1 MPDYTYNELM
11 KMQNEAIK
19 RVEDMQKRARR
30 SAGLTEEK
38 HEEKNEKD
46 KTESATHKISKDEP
60 RRVYM
65 PNDYL
70 EKLKDYATSSRT
82 GTENDTRKEKTPKE
96 GVKRERA
103 SGISDSL
110 KKILGDINADSDK
123 ALILSLILLLSEEGA
138 DEMLIMAL
146 LYILT

>member
-38 HEEKNEKD
+38 NEEKNEKD
-46 KTESATHKISKDEP
+46 KADSRAHKISKDEP

-70 EKLKDYATSSRT
+70 EKLKDYATSSK
-82 GTENDTRKEKTPKE
+82 TETESDTRKVKAQKE
-96 GVKRERA
+96 GVRRENTA
-103 SGISDSL
+103 GFPDSL
-110 KKILGDINADSDK
+110 KKILGDINSDSDK

>member
-1 MPDYTYNELM
+1 MAEYTYNELM

-19 RVEDMQKRARR
+19 RVEDMQKRARQ

-38 HEEKNEKD
+38 HEEKD
-46 KTESATHKISKDEP
+46 KTYVKTHKVSKDEP

-82 GTENDTRKEKTPKE
+82 EGDSEKWKESNMKNEKST
-96 GVKRERA
+96 A
-103 SGISDSL
+103 SSGFSDSF
-110 KKILGDINADSDK
+110 KKILGDISSDSDK